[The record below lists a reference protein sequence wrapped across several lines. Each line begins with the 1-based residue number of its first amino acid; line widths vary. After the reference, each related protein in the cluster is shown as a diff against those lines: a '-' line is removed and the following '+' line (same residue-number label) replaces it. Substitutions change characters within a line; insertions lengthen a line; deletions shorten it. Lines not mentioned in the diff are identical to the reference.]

1 MILRRLVRSVTWMRR
16 LDATSRSQNHWG
28 LVGAGAAVA
37 LLLGACGADDRDM
50 RPPSAHQTT
59 TTRAAAPGAA
69 TPSTASTVAEPT
81 LLRLSSP
88 TFAENT
94 PIPARYT
101 CQGEGLSPQLQ
112 WSNVPEGTVMLGLIM
127 RDLDASGF
135 VHWVV
140 AGLDPALGEIVEGQL
155 PAGATTARNDDL
167 GVGYAPPCPTSGSH
181 RYELLLYALT
191 QPVELADDMA
201 PDDAVQRI
209 ETTPA
214 LGTASLVGTVAA
226 EA

>member
-1 MILRRLVRSVTWMRR
+1 MNRRRSARSVSWR
-16 LDATSRSQNHWG
+16 LAAASIVA
-28 LVGAGAAVA
+28 LVAVA
-37 LLLGACGADDRDM
+37 LLGACGADDRDM

-59 TTRAAAPGAA
+59 TTETAAPGAA
-69 TPSTASTVAEPT
+69 TPTTVAEPT

-135 VHWVV
+135 VHWVA

-155 PAGATTARNDDL
+155 PADATTARNDDL
-167 GVGYAPPCPTSGSH
+167 GVGYAPPCPTEGTH

-191 QPVELADDMA
+191 QPVELTDDMA